1 MIKATLYL
9 VSLAILTA
17 SCAVKINSHN
27 DLTKDSTA
35 NISAKKISFSGYTWN
50 VTAAKDTQGPGPN
63 YWNNNNVWVDDNG
76 WLHLKIAKN
85 PLTHRWECAEI
96 SSQKKFGLGTY
107 QWQVEGRIDSL
118 DKNVVLG
125 LFNYSGNN
133 GHDEMDIE
141 FARWGNAAWP
151 NLNYTLWPAA
161 GDTTISSYTKEISMN
176 HGNNSTQQFTRTVDK
191 VIFKSFYGFRFN
203 DQDLFGAKTFSAP
216 AASIST
222 LDMPV
227 MMNLWL
233 FKGMQPSHDRKVE
246 IVIRNFK
253 FSPL

>member
-1 MIKATLYL
+1 MIKATSYL
-9 VSLAILTA
+9 VTLAILTA

-27 DLTKDSTA
+27 VSKDSTA
-35 NISAKKISFSGYTWN
+35 KTFAKTISFSGYTWKI
-50 VTAAKDTQGPGPN
+50 TTSKSTQGPGPN
-63 YWNNNNVWVDDNG
+63 YWNSNNAWVDDNG
-76 WLHLKIAKN
+76 WLHLKITKN
-85 PLTHRWECAEI
+85 PLTHRWECAEV
-96 SSQKKFGLGTY
+96 SSQKKFGYGTY

-118 DKNVVLG
+118 DKNVVVG

-161 GDTTISSYTKEISMN
+161 EDTAVSSYTNKISMKQ
-176 HGNNSTQQFTRTVDK
+176 NNYSTQQFIRTADTVF
-191 VIFKSFYGFRFN
+191 FKSFYGFRFN
-203 DQDLFGAKTFSAP
+203 DQDLFGAKTFSVP
-216 AASIST
+216 SASIST

-233 FKGMQPSHDRKVE
+233 FKGLPPSNDKEVE
-246 IVIRNFK
+246 IVIRSFK